1 METIPQL
8 KFTRSYSP
16 PTLFGL
22 LLAIVVLL
30 SASYTAAYMYFKG
43 TETSRAQ
50 VRMSLYQNTLSAE
63 LERFS
68 HVPFMLARD
77 TFVIAGA
84 EGRSRELLN
93 VRLSEFAEQAN
104 LDAIYLM
111 DLHGDTIAASNW
123 NENLTFLGQNY
134 GFRPYFRQAAAGE
147 RGEFFAIG
155 ATTSQ
160 PGYFIAEPVRGA
172 TGDIIGVVAI
182 KLDLNNLANAWTSA
196 REFVFVSNA
205 DGIVVLA
212 SDPAWRYKAIAPLTT
227 AQRNAIIAARQF
239 GIQPLDNLDWG
250 ASSKDVA
257 TLNGN
262 AYLHVET
269 SLARPDWRLHYLAD
283 LNLVTG
289 RATAFTAA
297 LVSAILLVLAV
308 SIYLRSQR
316 MRVALDASQAERRA
330 LRRVNSDLEREID
343 ERRKAE
349 KRLTKAQED
358 LARAGRLAALGQL
371 SASVTHELGQP
382 IAAMRNYLTAA
393 EFDKTGDQS
402 DVLKRLGRIAI
413 RMESI
418 TKQLKFFASRGE
430 HGLVDVD
437 LCQLI
442 DGAEV
447 LLGPDFKSQKVNV
460 QTVVPN
466 SSVLV
471 SGNRL
476 RLEQVMVN
484 LLRNSLD
491 ALQETDD
498 RQIWITISKTG
509 GIARIGVE
517 DNGQGL
523 MGQTTEELLEPFHT
537 TRASGQGM
545 GLGLAISAAIVKE
558 HEGTL
563 TASNRNQGGACF
575 VIEIPLRE
583 DGPQK

>member
-8 KFTRSYSP
+8 KFTRNYSP
-16 PTLFGL
+16 PTLFGI
-22 LLAIVVLL
+22 LLALVILL
-30 SASYTAAYMYFKG
+30 SASYTAAYWYFKG
-43 TETSRAQ
+43 IETSRAQ

-68 HVPFMLARD
+68 HVPFILARD

-84 EGRSRELLN
+84 EGRSREPLN
-93 VRLSEFAEQAN
+93 IRLSEFAEQAS

-111 DLHGDTIAASNW
+111 DMQGDTIAASNW
-123 NENLTFLGQNY
+123 NEELTFLGQNY
-134 GFRPYFRQAAAGE
+134 GFRPYFQQATDGE

-160 PGYFIAEPVRGA
+160 PGYFIAEPVHA
-172 TGDIIGVVAI
+172 ASGDIIGVVAI
-182 KLDLNNLANAWTSA
+182 KLDLNNLANAWASGG
-196 REFVFVSNA
+196 ESVFVSNS

-212 SDPAWRYKAIAPLTT
+212 SDPGWRYQAIEPLTST
-227 AQRNAIIAARQF
+227 QREAIIAARQF
-239 GIQPLDNLDWG
+239 GAQPLSNLNWSASG
-250 ASSKDVA
+250 ADIA
-257 TLNGN
+257 TLDGST
-262 AYLHVET
+262 YLHVET
-269 SLARPDWRLHYLAD
+269 PLVRPDWRLHYLAD

-289 RATAFTAA
+289 RATVFTAA
-297 LVSAILLVLAV
+297 LVTAILLILAI
-308 SIYLRSQR
+308 SIYQRSQR
-316 MRVALDASQAERRA
+316 MRVALQASQADRRT
-330 LRRVNSDLEREID
+330 LRRVNTDLGREIED
-343 ERRKAE
+343 RRKAE

-393 EFDKTGDQS
+393 EFDQTGDQS
-402 DVLKRLGRIAI
+402 DVLKRLGRIAT

-418 TKQLKFFASRGE
+418 TRQLKFFAGRGE
-430 HGLVDVD
+430 HGLVEVD
-437 LCQLI
+437 LRQLV

-447 LLGPDFKSQKVNV
+447 LLGPDFENQKVTV
-460 QTVVPN
+460 YTVVPN
-466 SSVLV
+466 TPVLV

-476 RLEQVMVN
+476 RLEQVVVN

-491 ALQETDD
+491 ALTETDD
-498 RQIWITISKTG
+498 RKIWITISKTDSV
-509 GIARIGVE
+509 ARVCVE

-563 TASNRNQGGACF
+563 SASNRDEGGACF
-575 VIEIPLRE
+575 IIEIPLRE
-583 DGPQK
+583 DEAEE